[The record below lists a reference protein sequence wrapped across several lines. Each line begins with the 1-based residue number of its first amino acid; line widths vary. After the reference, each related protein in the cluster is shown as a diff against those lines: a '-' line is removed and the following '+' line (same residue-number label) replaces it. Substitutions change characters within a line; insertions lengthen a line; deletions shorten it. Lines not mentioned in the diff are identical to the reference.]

1 MCTDKYKIKTTVVV
15 RKKKFNPPDHKI
27 LIIISKALLNNISK
41 MLFAKKTYRS
51 CNADW
56 YE

>member
-15 RKKKFNPPDHKI
+15 KKKFKPPDHKI